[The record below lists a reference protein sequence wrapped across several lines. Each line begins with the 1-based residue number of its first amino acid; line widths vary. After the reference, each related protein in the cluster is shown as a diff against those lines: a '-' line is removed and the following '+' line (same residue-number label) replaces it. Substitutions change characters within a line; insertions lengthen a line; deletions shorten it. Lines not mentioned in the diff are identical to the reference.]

1 MKHFPFPI
9 VNKDNSNCLD
19 CYRCLRKCPID
30 AIEFSTGRARIITES
45 CVVCGECIR
54 ECPQKTKRII
64 SDMDFVV
71 KALKEGT
78 PLVLSLGEVALLS
91 AKVPIYELAQ
101 KAYSIGFDYIE
112 ESDILEEDVIHDI
125 KEHVRSRPDL
135 VLSSHCPVIVN
146 LVEQHYPEWLDNLLP
161 MASLASMHAK
171 DLKARYPDHLVVHA
185 SACPAEFY
193 NRQNDESIDYLITL
207 SELERIIR
215 YTPVVRDAEEATEPY
230 YLEFQGGYGLSIVGN
245 VSSRLI
251 DDGVCD
257 RDAIEWYSGL
267 DECIDILKQKD
278 ENLCQQVEFLELM
291 ACHSGCVNSI
301 DIHNPD
307 SVFGRCLN
315 IKQYN
320 ADRVYLPSYKM
331 SVPPAE
337 VTFRNNKFVREKP
350 DPAAVRAEMDI
361 CFKETTAK
369 QLNCG
374 ACGYDTCYAK
384 SAAVVRGE
392 ADRDMCISYMKAKA
406 ESFANSVVNNIQ
418 SGILVF
424 DKDTTI
430 LQLNPYLKK
439 MFGPYQL
446 DVGVKISDYFDVGYM
461 RKTIDQ
467 GAIIKNIRIAYKELG
482 LWTQQTIQPLDS
494 ESYVA
499 FIVDITE
506 REKQREQFNNVK
518 RELLVNANQ
527 VIDEQMRTAQ
537 EIASRLG
544 ETTAATKITLL
555 KLIQEFEREK
565 ELS

>member
-9 VNKDNSNCLD
+9 VNKDNSSCLD
-19 CYRCLRKCPID
+19 CYRCLRKCPLE
-30 AIEFSTGRARIITES
+30 AIEFSSGRARIITES
-45 CVVCGECIR
+45 CVVCGECIK

-71 KALKEGT
+71 KALNEKT

-91 AKVPIYELAQ
+91 VKMPIYELAK
-101 KAYSIGFDYIE
+101 KAYNIGFDYIE
-112 ESDILEEDVIHDI
+112 ESDILEEDVIHEI
-125 KEHVRSRPDL
+125 KEHVRCKPDL

-146 LVEQHYPEWLDNLLP
+146 LVEQHYPQWLDNLLP
-161 MASLASMHAK
+161 IASLASMHAK
-171 DLKARYPDHLVVHA
+171 DLKTRYPNHLVVHA

-193 NRQNDESIDYLITL
+193 NRQNDKDIDYLITL

-215 YTPVVRDAEEATEPY
+215 FTPAYRDSEEATEPY

-245 VSSRLI
+245 VSARLI
-251 DDGVCD
+251 EDGVCA

-267 DECIDILKQKD
+267 DECINILKQKD
-278 ENLCQQVEFLELM
+278 ENLCRNVEFLELM
-291 ACHSGCVNSI
+291 ACSSGCVNSI
-301 DIHNPD
+301 DVHNPD

-331 SVPPAE
+331 SIPPTE
-337 VTFRNNKFVREKP
+337 VTFDNRLFVKEKP
-350 DPAAVRAEMDI
+350 DAAAVRAEMDI
-361 CFKETTAK
+361 CFKDTTAK

-374 ACGYDTCYAK
+374 ACGYDSCYAK

-392 ADRDMCISYMKAKA
+392 AERDMCISYMKAKA

-418 SGILVF
+418 SGILDF

-439 MFGPYQL
+439 MFEPYAL
-446 DVGVKISDYFDVGYM
+446 DVGVKISDYFDVNYM
-461 RKTIDQ
+461 RKTIEN
-467 GAIIKNIRIAYKELG
+467 GEIIKNIRLAYKELG

-494 ESYVA
+494 ESFVA

-506 REKQREQFNNVK
+506 REKQREQFNKVK
-518 RELLVNANQ
+518 SELLVNANQ